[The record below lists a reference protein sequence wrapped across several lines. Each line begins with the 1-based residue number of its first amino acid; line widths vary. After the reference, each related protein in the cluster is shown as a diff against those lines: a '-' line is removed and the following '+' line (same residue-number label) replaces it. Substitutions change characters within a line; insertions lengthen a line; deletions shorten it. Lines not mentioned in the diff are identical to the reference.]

1 MTSQLH
7 ARSAGRGDG
16 ATRAARQRDVGYQAN
31 RLARLLRR
39 SLSREL
45 EDLGFTSPQAAVLL
59 VLAGGEGPRTMSWA
73 AERLGMDRPTFSG
86 VSRRLERDGWIE
98 SCVHPSDGRSRMLG
112 LTAKAAEALPALRLA
127 SSRVSAAALGSLG
140 AADQLLFIDLLARVS
155 DALER
160 GDDAGGAHW

>member
-1 MTSQLH
+1 MTSQMPTPNA
-7 ARSAGRGDG
+7 ARNDG

-45 EDLGFTSPQAAVLL
+45 EDLGFTGPQAAVLL
-59 VLAGGEGPRTMSWA
+59 ALAGAGGPRTKGWA

-86 VSRRLERDGWIE
+86 VSRRLERGGWIE
-98 SCVHPSDGRSRMLG
+98 SREHPSDGRSRVLG

-127 SSRVSAAALGSLG
+127 SSRVSAAALGALG
-140 AADQLLFIDLLARVS
+140 ASDQLLFIDLLARVA
-155 DALER
+155 DALEC
-160 GDDAGGAHW
+160 GDDAGEAHL

>member
-1 MTSQLH
+1 MIIQTH
-7 ARSAGRGDG
+7 TRTAVRGDG
-16 ATRAARQRDVGYQAN
+16 ATRAARQGDVGYQAN

-45 EDLGFTSPQAAVLL
+45 DDLGFTGPQAAVLL
-59 VLAGGEGPRTMSWA
+59 VLAGAEGPRTMSWA

-98 SCVHPSDGRSRMLG
+98 SRAHPSDGRSRVLG
-112 LTAKAAEALPALRLA
+112 LTAKAAESLPELRLA
-127 SSRVSAAALGSLG
+127 SSRVSAAALGALD
-140 AADQLLFIDLLARVS
+140 APDQLLFMQLLASVA

-160 GDDAGGAHW
+160 RDDAGGAHL

>member
-16 ATRAARQRDVGYQAN
+16 ATRATRERDVGYQAN

-39 SLSREL
+39 GLSHEL
-45 EDLGFTSPQAAVLL
+45 EDLGFTGPQAAVLL
-59 VLAGGEGPRTMSWA
+59 VLAGADGPRTMSWA

-98 SCVHPSDGRSRMLG
+98 SCPHPSDGRSRVLG
-112 LTAKAAEALPALRLA
+112 LTAKAAESLPALRLA
-127 SSRVSAAALGSLG
+127 SSRVSAAALGALDAS
-140 AADQLLFIDLLARVS
+140 DQLLFIDLLARVS

-160 GDDAGGAHW
+160 GDDAGEAHL